1 MNAYDR
7 ALMHLDKAFG
17 FLNAPHT
24 FISRKDEADK
34 LIVFERGDLVFVLN
48 FHPNNSYS
56 DYRVG
61 CCNPGT

>member
-34 LIVFERGDLVFVLN
+34 LIYTL
-48 FHPNNSYS
+48 
-56 DYRVG
+56 
-61 CCNPGT
+61 